1 MSWSRSFLTNHVL
14 ANLCFALV
22 LGLGILTYA
31 QMPRAKDPQ
40 LNLNWV
46 NIISIFPGA
55 SAEDVERRVTDP
67 FEEAIQ
73 RSIKDLKFVSST
85 SREGVSNIVVRFDYI
100 DEATYDKRIN
110 DLRREIQNA
119 YTDRVPAEVD
129 DPVFYE
135 INSSSWF
142 PTASIV
148 VTALGDDEN
157 LRKQAYNI
165 RRDLE
170 RLAGVD
176 QVNAVGLREPELHV
190 EFYPSVLQGM
200 QVTALDIADTVR
212 EYFRDISAG
221 DIDTT
226 DGKILVRIAGTSA
239 DPSEL
244 AKMPIVTGNG
254 VVSLDSVAKLSFNSE
269 EPDALVRFAGKPA
282 VMMSL
287 TKEFDAN
294 VLELV
299 SRLNKYIDDRNA
311 LASQTGIELFLVDD
325 QTVSTKQAINLMQ
338 SNALLGLCLVLLVT
352 WVFLGTRVSI
362 LTSIGIPFTLAGT
375 FIVLNVLNMTVNNT
389 VLLGVVIALGMIVDD
404 AVVVVESIYRRLQR
418 GQEVIA
424 AAIYG
429 IREVIAPV
437 TTSVMTTIA
446 AFLPLALLPGILGE
460 FMRVIPI
467 VVTVALFVSLF
478 EAYWMLPA
486 HVIATRVNFNQ
497 PSKVQDLRVA
507 FTRWVIRRYS
517 QILIQVFKFPKFA
530 IVVMC
535 IIMIGAIAVVAVGM
549 IRVNFFQGDNVQ
561 LFYVNIEMPP
571 GTSLDETSDKLI
583 EVEALAR
590 GAIEPSQLR
599 ASVAYAG
606 QLFTETDT
614 LFGDTVGQVLFS
626 LNAKKA
632 DDKDV
637 LAVADDVESVISNI
651 LGPSRVSMLRLTD
664 GPPTQRPI
672 NIKVRGD
679 DYATILAAVD
689 QLENF
694 MREHADINNISNDY
708 RQGNPELVI
717 RHNGDAIKRA
727 GLTPA
732 IVNRAIS
739 LYVDGEVVSDFQY
752 QGEEVKVRVK
762 PWLPAKADAE
772 NILRETLSRPDGRTI
787 PIRELVYADLGLGT
801 YNIRHHDFRRAITI
815 QADINKSKID
825 TVSANAQVV
834 DYWEQVR
841 DQFPSINLDFSGEL
855 DDIEESLDAIQILFL
870 FGVGL
875 MYIILGTQFRSYWQ
889 PAMILLSIPLA
900 FVGVVCG
907 LLVTGDP
914 LSLYTMYGMVALA
927 GIAVNSAIVLISAA
941 NDRIVLGMSALHAT
955 LYAARRRVIPVFITS
970 ATTIAGLFSLAAGLF
985 GRSLIWGP
993 VATAIVWGL
1002 AFSSLLTLIY
1012 VPLIYYLSMRNK
1024 EAATLR
1030 RRSVA
1035 TPGAYGQD
1043 L

>member
-14 ANLCFALV
+14 ANLCFCLV
-22 LGLGILTYA
+22 LGLGVLTYV

-46 NIISIFPGA
+46 NIITIFPGA
-55 SAEDVERRVTDP
+55 SAEDVERRITDP

-110 DLRREIQNA
+110 DLRREIQNT
-119 YTDRVPAEVD
+119 YTDRVPDVVD

-142 PTASIV
+142 PTASIA

-170 RLAGVD
+170 RLKGID
-176 QVNAVGLREPELHV
+176 QVNALGLREPELHV
-190 EFYPSVLQGM
+190 QFYPGVLQGM
-200 QVTALDIADTVR
+200 QVTALDVADTVR

-226 DGKILVRIAGTSA
+226 NGKLLVRIAGTSA

-244 AKMPIVTGNG
+244 AKMPIVTGDG
-254 VVSLDSVAKLSFNSE
+254 VVSLESVAKLSFTSE
-269 EPDALVRFAGKPA
+269 EPDALVRYGGKPA

-287 TKEFDAN
+287 TKDFDAN

-299 SRLNKYIDDRNA
+299 ERLNEYISERNN
-311 LASQTGIELFLVDD
+311 LAAQTGIELYLVDD
-325 QTVSTKQAINLMQ
+325 QTVSTKQAIHLMQ
-338 SNALLGLCLVLLVT
+338 SNALLGLALVLLVT
-352 WVFLGTRVSI
+352 WIFLGTRVSV
-362 LTSIGIPFTLAGT
+362 LTSIGIPFTLAGA
-375 FIVLNVLNMTVNNT
+375 FIVLNVLGMTVNNT

-404 AVVVVESIYRRLQR
+404 AVVVVESIYRRLQQ
-418 GQEVIA
+418 GQEVTA
-424 AAIYG
+424 AAISG
-429 IREVIAPV
+429 IKEVIAPV
-437 TTSVMTTIA
+437 TTSVMTTMA

-467 VVTVALFVSLF
+467 VVTIALAVSLL

-486 HVIATRVNFNQ
+486 HVIAMRIDFDN
-497 PSKVQDLRVA
+497 PSKLQRTRVA

-517 QILIQVFKFPKFA
+517 ILLIKVLRYPKTA
-530 IVVMC
+530 LLIMALL
-535 IIMIGAIAVVAVGM
+535 MIGAVSVVAVGM
-549 IRVNFFQGDNVQ
+549 IRVNFFQGDNIQ
-561 LFYVNIEMPP
+561 LFYVNVEMPP
-571 GTSLDETSDKLI
+571 GTSLSDTSAKLV

-590 GAIEPSQLR
+590 QAIEPAQLR

-614 LFGDTVGQVLFS
+614 LFGDTVGQVLVS
-626 LNAKKA
+626 LNPKGPG
-632 DDKDV
+632 DKDV
-637 LAVADDVESVISNI
+637 LAVADDVEAAVSSVIGTRKI
-651 LGPSRVSMLRLTD
+651 SMLRLTD

-672 NIKVRGD
+672 NIKVRGS
-679 DYATILAAVD
+679 DYAEILAAVD
-689 QLENF
+689 YLETF
-694 MREHADINNISNDY
+694 MQQHPHINNISNDY

-739 LYVDGEVVSDFQY
+739 LYIDGEVVSDFQY

-762 PWLPAKADAE
+762 PLLPAEADAE
-772 NILRETLSRPDGRTI
+772 NILRETLSLPDGRTV
-787 PIRELVYADLGLGT
+787 PIRELVHAELGLGT
-801 YNIRHHDFRRAITI
+801 YNIRHHDFRRAITV
-815 QADINKSKID
+815 QADIDKTQVD
-825 TVSANAQVV
+825 TVSANAQIV
-834 DYWEQVR
+834 DYWAQAR
-841 DQFPSINLDFSGEL
+841 DRYPNINLDFSGEL
-855 DDIEESLDAIQILFL
+855 DDIEESLDAIRILFL
-870 FGVGL
+870 LGVGL

-941 NDRIVLGMSALHAT
+941 NDRIVIGMSALHAT

-985 GRSLIWGP
+985 GRSMIWGP

-1012 VPLIYYLSMRNK
+1012 VPLIYYLSMRGK
-1024 EAATLR
+1024 ESRVVRTRAMAAAQPR
-1030 RRSVA
+1030 V
-1035 TPGAYGQD
+1035 
-1043 L
+1043 

>member
-1 MSWSRSFLTNHVL
+1 MSWSRAFLTNHVL

-22 LGLGILTYA
+22 LGLGVLTYL

-55 SAEDVERRVTDP
+55 SAEDVERRITDP

-110 DLRREIQNA
+110 DLRREIQNT
-119 YTDRVPAEVD
+119 YTDRVPAAVD

-142 PTASIV
+142 PTASIAI
-148 VTALGDDEN
+148 TALGDDEN

-170 RLAGVD
+170 RLRGID

-190 EFYPSVLQGM
+190 QFYPEVLQGM
-200 QVTALDIADTVR
+200 QITALDVADTVR

-226 DGKILVRIAGTSA
+226 NGKLLVRIAGTNA

-244 AKMPIVTGNG
+244 AKMPVVTGNG
-254 VVSLDSVAKLSFNSE
+254 VVSLESVAKLSFTSE
-269 EPDALVRFAGKPA
+269 EPDALVKFGGKPA

-287 TKEFDAN
+287 TKDFDAN

-299 SRLNKYIDDRNA
+299 ERLNVYIEQRNA
-311 LASQTGIELFLVDD
+311 LAAKTGIKLFLVDD

-338 SNALLGLCLVLLVT
+338 SNALLGLFLVLLVT
-352 WVFLGTRVSI
+352 WIFLGTRVSL

-375 FIVLNVLNMTVNNT
+375 FIVLNILDMTVNNT

-418 GQEVIA
+418 GQEVVA
-424 AAIYG
+424 AALDG

-467 VVTVALFVSLF
+467 VVTVALAVSLL

-486 HVIATRVNFNQ
+486 HVIATRINFDK
-497 PSKVQDLRVA
+497 PSKMQKLRVA

-517 QILIQVFKFPKFA
+517 RILTKVLRFPKIA
-530 IVVMC
+530 LLLMCLLIV
-535 IIMIGAIAVVAVGM
+535 GAVSVVAGGM

-571 GTSLDETSDKLI
+571 GTSLTETSSKLV

-590 GAIEPSQLR
+590 NVIEPRQLR

-626 LNAKKA
+626 LNPKGPL
-632 DDKDV
+632 DKDV
-637 LAVADDVESVISNI
+637 LAVADDVELAVSQV
-651 LGPSRVSMLRLTD
+651 LGPSKVSMLRLTD

-672 NIKVRGD
+672 NIKVRGNA
-679 DYATILAAVD
+679 YPEILAAVEY
-689 QLENF
+689 LEQY
-694 MREHADINNISNDY
+694 MQQHPHINNISNDY

-717 RHNGDAIKRA
+717 RHNGEAIKRA

-739 LYVDGEVVSDFQY
+739 LYIDGEIVSDFQH

-762 PWLPAKADAE
+762 PLLPAKSDAE
-772 NILRETLSRPDGRTI
+772 NILRETLSLPDGRTV

-815 QADINKSKID
+815 QADIDKQSID
-825 TVSANAQVV
+825 TVSANAEVV
-834 DYWEQVR
+834 AYWEPAR
-841 DQFPSINLDFSGEL
+841 EQFPNINLDFSGEL
-855 DDIEESLDAIQILFL
+855 DDIEESLDAIKILFL
-870 FGVGL
+870 LGVGL

-900 FVGVVCG
+900 FIGVVCG

-941 NDRIVLGMSALHAT
+941 NDRIAAGMGALHAT

-1002 AFSSLLTLIY
+1002 AFSSLLTLLY
-1012 VPLIYYLSMRNK
+1012 VPLVYYLSMRGK
-1024 EAATLR
+1024 EHRTLNTREIAALQR
-1030 RRSVA
+1030 
-1035 TPGAYGQD
+1035 
-1043 L
+1043 

>member
-22 LGLGILTYA
+22 LGLGVLTYA

-55 SAEDVERRVTDP
+55 SAEDVERRITDP

-110 DLRREIQNA
+110 DLRREIQNT

-142 PTASIV
+142 PTASIA

-170 RLAGVD
+170 RLSGID

-190 EFYPSVLQGM
+190 QFYPGVLQGM
-200 QVTALDIADTVR
+200 QITALDIADTVR

-226 DGKILVRIAGTSA
+226 NGKLLVRIAGTNA

-254 VVSLDSVAKLSFNSE
+254 VVTLENVAKLSFTSE
-269 EPDALVRFAGKPA
+269 EPDSLVRFDGKPA

-299 SRLNKYIDDRNA
+299 SRLNQYIDDRNA

-338 SNALLGLCLVLLVT
+338 TNALLGLCLVLLVT
-352 WVFLGTRVSI
+352 WIFLGTRVSL

-375 FIVLNVLNMTVNNT
+375 FIVLNILDMTVNNT

-424 AAIYG
+424 ASIDG

-467 VVTVALFVSLF
+467 VVTVALAVSLL

-486 HVIATRVNFNQ
+486 HVIATRISFDS
-497 PSKVQDLRVA
+497 PSRLQKIRVT

-517 QILIQVFKFPKFA
+517 RLLTKVMRYPKIA
-530 IVVMC
+530 LLLMC
-535 IIMIGAIAVVAVGM
+535 LLMVGAVSVVAGGL
-549 IRVNFFQGDNVQ
+549 IRVNFFQGDNIQ

-571 GTSLDETSDKLI
+571 GTSLSETSEKLV
-583 EVEALAR
+583 EVEAQAR
-590 GAIEPSQLR
+590 TAIAPSQLR

-614 LFGDTVGQVLFS
+614 LFGDTVGQVLLS
-626 LNAKKA
+626 LNPKGP

-637 LAVADDVESVISNI
+637 LAVADDVEAVVSDII
-651 LGPSRVSMLRLTD
+651 GPSKISMLRLTD

-672 NIKVRGD
+672 NIKVRGN
-679 DYATILAAVD
+679 DYAEILAAVEY
-689 QLENF
+689 LEDF
-694 MREHADINNISNDY
+694 MRSHEDINNISNDY

-732 IVNRAIS
+732 IVNRAIA
-739 LYVDGEVVSDFQY
+739 LYIDGEIVSDFQY

-762 PWLPAKADAE
+762 PLLSAKADAE
-772 NILRETLSRPDGRTI
+772 NILRETLSLPDGRTV

-815 QADINKSKID
+815 QADIDKTRID
-825 TVSANAQVV
+825 TVTANNQVV
-834 DYWEQVR
+834 AHWDKAR
-841 DQFPSINLDFSGEL
+841 DQFPNINLDFSGEL
-855 DDIEESLDAIQILFL
+855 DDIEESLDAIKILFL
-870 FGVGL
+870 LGVGL

-941 NDRIVLGMSALHAT
+941 NDRIFVGMSTLHAT

-1002 AFSSLLTLIY
+1002 AFSSFLTLVY
-1012 VPLIYYLSMRNK
+1012 VPLVYYLSMRNK
-1024 EAATLR
+1024 EARTRKTRKLAT
-1030 RRSVA
+1030 
-1035 TPGAYGQD
+1035 TPGD
-1043 L
+1043 T